1 MKTLGGD
8 IMEEKKKEQDLWLKV
23 FCPNTRCLTDQE
35 VAALPEEKR
44 KLAETEG
51 GKGIW
56 LAVKGRLGT
65 DRSGQTGV
73 PIPVRAAAEED
84 QKGFWLKLFCPEDE
98 CVLDQPTDL
107 P

>member
-1 MKTLGGD
+1 VDRIRLRLGVAGVAEESSTGDMKTLGGD

-44 KLAETEG
+44 KLAETE
-51 GKGIW
+51 
-56 LAVKGRLGT
+56 
-65 DRSGQTGV
+65 
-73 PIPVRAAAEED
+73 ED